1 MISTLLRVVGID
13 INDWRGKP
21 QSPRARHRRRFRGD
35 SGARPLG
42 RSDSFWLELKLGIFA
57 ALSIL
62 GGTSALLAI
71 VLLAIAF
78 RRTLG
83 KPRAHAKD
91 TLRAAADPVQA
102 SASSIARAA
111 DEAVKGAADMVRN
124 GSRQQIA
131 GTIAVAALIGWLL
144 GAPIL
149 GPRRSH
155 PAKAGWAFTPQE
167 SGQMQPAAEHGRR

>member
-13 INDWRGKP
+13 IKRL
-21 QSPRARHRRRFRGD
+21 AREAAITFVL
-35 SGARPLG
+35 AILG
-42 RSDSFWLELKLGIFA
+42 GFAAVLALALGSVGFYLWLELKLGIFA

-78 RRTLG
+78 RRTPG
-83 KPRAHAKD
+83 KSRARAED
-91 TLRAAADPVQA
+91 TLLAAADPVP
-102 SASSIARAA
+102 ASSIARAA

-144 GAPIL
+144 G
-149 GPRRSH
+149 RRS
-155 PAKAGWAFTPQE
+155 
-167 SGQMQPAAEHGRR
+167 

>member
-13 INDWRGKP
+13 IKRL
-21 QSPRARHRRRFRGD
+21 ARE
-35 SGARPLG
+35 AAITIVLAILG
-42 RSDSFWLELKLGIFA
+42 GFAAILALALGSVGFYLWLELKLGIFA

-83 KPRAHAKD
+83 KPRARAED
-91 TLRAAADPVQA
+91 TLRTAVDPVQA

-131 GTIAVAALIGWLL
+131 GTIAVAALIGWLV
-144 GAPIL
+144 G
-149 GPRRSH
+149 RRS
-155 PAKAGWAFTPQE
+155 
-167 SGQMQPAAEHGRR
+167 

>member
-13 INDWRGKP
+13 IKRL
-21 QSPRARHRRRFRGD
+21 ARE
-35 SGARPLG
+35 AAITIVLAILG
-42 RSDSFWLELKLGIFA
+42 GFAAILALALGSVGFYLWLELKLGIFA

-78 RRTLG
+78 RRTPG
-83 KPRAHAKD
+83 KPRARAED

-131 GTIAVAALIGWLL
+131 GTIAVAALIGWLV
-144 GAPIL
+144 G
-149 GPRRSH
+149 RRS
-155 PAKAGWAFTPQE
+155 
-167 SGQMQPAAEHGRR
+167 